1 MNTKDTEDTED
12 TEDTDANSA
21 NATDQGM
28 IGQDTTLN
36 DADTL
41 TEPGK
46 GNRHV
51 DPEST
56 DQNEIK
62 QTSSTHRNEVS
73 APSQVPLLDN
83 IVFNT
88 SLPLKVTTKKPKPS
102 LRPGE
107 SVPRPTDLFG
117 GTPET
122 ATLGPLSAQYQA
134 HDIDGKKTKV
144 KAQASQVVDA
154 LVEEYSTEIVRRLKD
169 ELTTLLDELD
179 TGQGDSKKE

>member
-1 MNTKDTEDTED
+1 MNTEDTE
-12 TEDTDANSA
+12 ANSA
-21 NATDQGM
+21 NPTDQDM

-36 DADTL
+36 DANTL

-46 GNRHV
+46 GKGHV
-51 DPEST
+51 DPELI

-62 QTSSTHRNEVS
+62 QTSDTHQNEVS
-73 APSQVPLLDN
+73 APSQIPLLDN

-88 SLPLKVTTKKPKPS
+88 SLTLKVTTKKPKPS
-102 LRPGE
+102 LGPDE

-117 GTPET
+117 GTSET
-122 ATLGPLSAQYQA
+122 ATLGPLSAQ
-134 HDIDGKKTKV
+134 DIDSKRTKV
-144 KAQASQVVDA
+144 EAQASQVVHA
-154 LVEEYSTEIVRRLKD
+154 LVQEHSTEIVRRLKD

>member
-1 MNTKDTEDTED
+1 MRKRRLMNQINVVPYIDVMLVLLVIFMVTAPMINPGVVDLPKVGQ
-12 TEDTDANSA
+12 SLKQKIKPIIISIKK
-21 NATDQGM
+21 NAT
-28 IGQDTTLN
+28 T
-36 DADTL
+36 
-41 TEPGK
+41 
-46 GNRHV
+46 
-51 DPEST
+51 
-56 DQNEIK
+56 EIK
-62 QTSSTHRNEVS
+62 GKKYKRDE
-73 APSQVPLLDN
+73 LLAY
-83 IVFNT
+83 
-88 SLPLKVTTKKPKPS
+88 LKVTTKKPKSS
-102 LRPGE
+102 LGPGE